1 MAKSPKSDR
10 IEDLADSAVAQTEAI
25 SPNPATNLII
35 ADLALRGGGR
45 LLRHAVERSVLGA
58 KYDKQTAEQLVRGRS
73 MAQTLVGTAL
83 ARIATRSVP
92 GAILVGGGLLAK
104 ALFDRRKGRAAARA
118 EGAREVAEQV
128 ERGE

>member
-1 MAKSPKSDR
+1 MARSPKSDR

-58 KYDKQTAEQLVRGRS
+58 KYDKHTAEQLVRGRS
-73 MAQTLVGTAL
+73 MTQTLVGTAL

-118 EGAREVAEQV
+118 EGAREVGEQV